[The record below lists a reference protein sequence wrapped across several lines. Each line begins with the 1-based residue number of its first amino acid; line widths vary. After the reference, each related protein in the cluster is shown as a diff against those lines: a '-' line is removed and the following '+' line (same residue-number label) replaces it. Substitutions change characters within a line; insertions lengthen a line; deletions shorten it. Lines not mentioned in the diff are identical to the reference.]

1 MKGRANLLVIVTALA
16 VALGV
21 GAGSLLAVCLPEDKV
36 ARGDWL
42 KVVGFPGVILL
53 RLLKMLVIPLVAS
66 LMIGALG
73 NVGDIRKAGRLGM
86 RTFVYYV
93 TTTGLA
99 VLIGIMLVNVIRPGE
114 AGSVSGFTGELPKA
128 LSGSRTILDSL
139 LEVIGSLV
147 PENVLGAAV
156 NMQVLGVISFSLLFG
171 GVLSTMGE
179 RGKPALA
186 FFESVREALMK
197 IVQLVVWY
205 APLGIASLVAAR
217 IGGAPEAFWRSDV
230 PRLGWYMVTVL
241 GGLAIHLLVALP
253 LIYWLVCR
261 RNPYR
266 QLMGVSQA
274 LLTAF
279 STASSAATLP
289 LTIEGCR
296 KNNGISDRTAGF
308 VLPLG
313 ATINMDGTALYEAVA
328 VIFIAQSLGIELT
341 PAQMLVVFITATLA
355 AMGAAPIP
363 EAGLVMMAIVLTAV
377 GIDPS
382 HAALILAVD
391 WLLDRFRTTVNVA
404 GDVFGA
410 GIVDHVERKYET
422 KPAPA

>member
-1 MKGRANLLVIVTALA
+1 MKSRANLLVFITALA

-21 GAGSLLAVCLPEDKV
+21 GLGFLLAAVLPEDKA

-42 KVVGFPGVILL
+42 KVIGFPGVILL
-53 RLLKMLVIPLVAS
+53 RLLKLLVIPLVAT
-66 LMIGALG
+66 LMITAMGS
-73 NVGDIRKAGRLGM
+73 VGDIRKAGRLGM
-86 RTFVYYV
+86 RTLFYYI

-99 VLIGIMLVNVIRPGE
+99 VLIGIVLVNVIRPGE
-114 AGSVSGFTGELPKA
+114 AGAAAAPVGEVPKV
-128 LSGSRTILDSL
+128 LSGSRTLLDSI
-139 LEVIGSLV
+139 LEVLSSLV
-147 PENVLGAAV
+147 PENIFSAAV
-156 NMQVLGVISFSLLFG
+156 NMQVLGVISFSLLLG
-171 GVLSTMGE
+171 GVLSTMGD

-186 FFESVREALMK
+186 FCESVREALMK
-197 IVQLVVWY
+197 MVYLVVWY
-205 APLGIASLVAAR
+205 APLGIASLVAVR
-217 IGGAPEAFWRSDV
+217 IAGAPQAFWQSDV
-230 PRLGWYMVTVL
+230 PRLGWYMATVL
-241 GGLAIHLLVALP
+241 TGLAFHLLVALP
-253 LIYWLVCR
+253 LIFWFVCR

-266 QLMGVSQA
+266 QLLGVSQA

-289 LTIEGCR
+289 LTIEGCK
-296 KNNGISDRTAGF
+296 KNNGVSDRTAGF

-341 PAQMLVVFITATLA
+341 PAQMIVVFLTATLA
-355 AMGAAPIP
+355 AVGAAPIP

-410 GIVDHVERKYET
+410 GVIDHVERE
-422 KPAPA
+422 PVAAAA

>member
-21 GAGSLLAVCLPEDKV
+21 GMGSLLTTFLPEDKV
-36 ARGDWL
+36 ARDDWL
-42 KVVGFPGVILL
+42 KVIGFPGVILL
-53 RLLKMLVIPLVAS
+53 RLLKMLVVPLVAT

-73 NVGDIRKAGRLGM
+73 SVGDMRKAGRLGM
-86 RTFVYYV
+86 RTFLYYL

-99 VLIGIMLVNVIRPGE
+99 VVIGIVLVNVIRPGE
-114 AGSVSGFTGELPKA
+114 AGHDLHVGEVPKA

-139 LEVIGSLV
+139 LEVISSLV
-147 PENVLGAAV
+147 PENILGAAV

-197 IVQLVVWY
+197 IVQIIVWY
-205 APLGIASLVAAR
+205 APVGIASLVAAR

-230 PRLGWYMVTVL
+230 PRLGWYMATVL
-241 GGLAIHLLVALP
+241 AGLATHLFVALP
-253 LIYWLVCR
+253 LIYWFVCR
-261 RNPYR
+261 RNPFR

-289 LTIEGCR
+289 LTIEGCK

-328 VIFIAQSLGIELT
+328 VVFIAQSLGIELT

-410 GIVDHVERKYET
+410 GIIDHVERTAEA
-422 KPAPA
+422 APA